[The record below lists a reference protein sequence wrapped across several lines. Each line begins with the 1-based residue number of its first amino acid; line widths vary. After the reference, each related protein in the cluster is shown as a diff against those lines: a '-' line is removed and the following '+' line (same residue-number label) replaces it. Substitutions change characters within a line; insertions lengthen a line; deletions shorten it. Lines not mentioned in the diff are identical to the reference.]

1 MIASIKSSFNWLRS
15 GICVIAATFSGLH
28 AFGQLSWDTR
38 QLDFHP
44 KPEEAVVKGEFAF
57 TNIGKTP
64 VTITDVKTSCGCTTA
79 ALTKTTYAPGEKG
92 AIATTFTIGD
102 RTGLQQKQVV
112 VRTDFPEEMFIQLT
126 VRVFIPE
133 LLKLDPEIIRWPLN
147 AKNDPRIFKLEAAA
161 GQTIKVLG
169 VRATDDRIFAKLKT
183 LEAGKRYEVEVA
195 VDGTAEPMRAFVRV
209 ETNYPPQ
216 KPKAYNLPVEIGDP
230 PRVVPP
236 VNPVAGAP
244 PYPPGTVPPGP
255 PGTAATARVPGVPVS
270 PAPGNPPAAVAAP
283 QTAPLPVAVP
293 PTAQPGAAAPVAATP
308 MPPRPTTTPRRET
321 TPVKR
326 K

>member
-1 MIASIKSSFNWLRS
+1 LQAD
-15 GICVIAATFSGLH
+15 
-28 AFGQLSWDTR
+28 GQLSWDTR

-44 KPEEAVVKGEFAF
+44 KPEESVVKGEFPF
-57 TNIGKTP
+57 TNIGKGP
-64 VTITDVKTSCGCTTA
+64 ITITDVKTSCGCTTA
-79 ALTKTTYAPGEKG
+79 ALTKATYAPGEKG
-92 AIATTFTIGD
+92 TIPTTFTIGD

-112 VRTDFPEEMFIQLT
+112 VRTDYPEEMFIQLT

-270 PAPGNPPAAVAAP
+270 PAAPGNPPAAVAAP